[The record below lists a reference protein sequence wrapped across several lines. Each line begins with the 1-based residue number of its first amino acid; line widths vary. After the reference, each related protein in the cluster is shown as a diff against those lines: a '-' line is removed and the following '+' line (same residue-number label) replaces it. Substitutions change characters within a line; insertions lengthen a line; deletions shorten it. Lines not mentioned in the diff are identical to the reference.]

1 MTRVTP
7 TRERKPAKR
16 AFSGMVGRDAPA
28 EVEKTDDKKF
38 RHVPIPDQRL
48 QSAQHD
54 PDNFGAKRPEG
65 TKHIPHG
72 AKGFSKVVQD
82 ITGVTS
88 GDLKNSGISTFDTG
102 GVSRADTPAWI
113 RDPKMLDE
121 FFLRR
126 WDIGYGAKITG
137 ALDRLILEDYYLSNH
152 TDELFSKNYKAV
164 RGRVSPR

>member
-102 GVSRADTPAWI
+102 AVSRADTPAWI

-126 WDIGYGAKITG
+126 WDMGMEQKSLVLSIVSSWRITTYPTT
-137 ALDRLILEDYYLSNH
+137 RMRS
-152 TDELFSKNYKAV
+152 FSKNTKAAS
-164 RGRVSPR
+164 RKSAA